1 MTAVL
6 AATLLVSSCGGRN
19 HENPAHSTHADEP
32 VVTGEPAGDNA
43 ADFAFTDTLIAQDQ
57 QGVDVAM
64 LVPSRSTDSA
74 FVTFA
79 ATTASARRSE
89 VTILKVMQVQWNS
102 DEENPRGQP
111 NAATVKGVID
121 PSTIANL
128 HSQRGGAFETLWI
141 QSMVGLDKA
150 SIEMANAEIANGK
163 NVDAVGVAKQIVEGR
178 QAEIDRMT
186 KMAGP

>member
-1 MTAVL
+1 L
-6 AATLLVSSCGGRN
+6 
-19 HENPAHSTHADEP
+19 
-32 VVTGEPAGDNA
+32 
-43 ADFAFTDTLIAQDQ
+43 
-57 QGVDVAM
+57 
-64 LVPSRSTDSA
+64 
-74 FVTFA
+74 VTFA

-178 QAEIDRMT
+178 QAEIDRMK